1 MIRDITALLE
11 SEQVARHRALD
22 ADQLKDEFLALLSH
36 ELRTPLGAI
45 LVWLGLLRQGG
56 SDPDEAARALEIIER
71 SARTLER
78 IIEDL
83 LHASRIA
90 AGGLM
95 LTPQL
100 VDLRGVVQVAIDA
113 ASRDAAIKGVALS
126 SSPGATPTWV
136 TGDPGRLQQA
146 LSNLLSNAIKFSQ
159 AGGRVE
165 VSLDTTEKQA
175 RLRVVDDGEGMSAAF
190 LPFAFERFRQ
200 QDSSST
206 RAHHGLGLGL
216 YVVRHVV
223 GHHGGVVSAES
234 PGEGRG
240 STFTVLLPLAAAPG
254 EGARPAAAV
263 PPGEKE
269 GSLQEGLTVL
279 LVDDEEDAR
288 EALRRILQQNGML
301 VTTAASAREACELVE
316 SLQPDIL
323 LSDIA
328 MPGEDGLSL
337 IRRVR
342 HAAARARWPGPGD
355 RALGVRGR
363 GRPPSGAPGR
373 IPASHLEA
381 GGAGSPARGHRDDG
395 REERTRE
402 RSPIGLAMDTI
413 PAPVVAPQT
422 AAATPPRAL
431 VVDDDPGLML
441 GLAELVRREGF
452 LVSTAGSLK
461 EAREAIA
468 GEPARHP
475 ARRPSAARRQR
486 PRPAGRLRAGRG
498 PRAHP
503 DHGQRERRDRRGGP
517 AAGRHRLPDEA
528 RRLRPRQDG
537 PGQRHAHAGDE
548 AARSARCAA
557 SCASWAASAR

>member
-1 MIRDITALLE
+1 MSDTRPPRARPPEKDEELIEFLEHAPVGLCWVDLDGRMLWANRIGLDLLGCSEQESGGRSIAGSFVERQAAAEILERLGRGEAVTGYEAGLRAANGAIRRVLVGANGLFRDGRLVHSRWVIRDITALLE
-11 SEQVARHRALD
+11 REEAARHRAVD
-22 ADQLKDEFLALLSH
+22 AGRLKDEFLALLSH

-56 SDPDEAARALEIIER
+56 CDPDEAARALEIIER
-71 SARTLER
+71 SARGLER

-126 SSPGATPTWV
+126 SSPGETPTWV
-136 TGDPGRLQQA
+136 MGDPGRLQQA
-146 LSNLLSNAIKFSQ
+146 LSNLLSNAIKFTP

-165 VSLDTTEKQA
+165 VCLDTTEKQA
-175 RLRVVDDGEGMSAAF
+175 RLRIVDNGEGMSAAF

-240 STFTVLLPLAAAPG
+240 STFNLLLPLAAAPG
-254 EGARPAAAV
+254 QGASPVAAV
-263 PPGEKE
+263 PQGEKE

-342 HAAARARWPGPGD
+342 MLPLERGGQVPAIALSAYAGAEDRR
-355 RALGVRGR
+355 RALLAGYQRHISKPVE
-363 GRPPSGAPGR
+363 
-373 IPASHLEA
+373 PAHLLAAIATMVEK
-381 GGAGSPARGHRDDG
+381 SARGNG
-395 REERTRE
+395 
-402 RSPIGLAMDTI
+402 
-413 PAPVVAPQT
+413 
-422 AAATPPRAL
+422 
-431 VVDDDPGLML
+431 
-441 GLAELVRREGF
+441 
-452 LVSTAGSLK
+452 
-461 EAREAIA
+461 
-468 GEPARHP
+468 
-475 ARRPSAARRQR
+475 
-486 PRPAGRLRAGRG
+486 
-498 PRAHP
+498 
-503 DHGQRERRDRRGGP
+503 
-517 AAGRHRLPDEA
+517 
-528 RRLRPRQDG
+528 
-537 PGQRHAHAGDE
+537 
-548 AARSARCAA
+548 ARSD
-557 SCASWAASAR
+557 